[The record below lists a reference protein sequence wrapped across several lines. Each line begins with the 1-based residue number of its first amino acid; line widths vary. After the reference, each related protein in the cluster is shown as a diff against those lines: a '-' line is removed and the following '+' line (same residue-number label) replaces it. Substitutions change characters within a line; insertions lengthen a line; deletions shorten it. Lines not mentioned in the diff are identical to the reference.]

1 MGGFLIT
8 KMFNDKRLN
17 VHYHKDIQTEAK
29 AKEFIDTVGD
39 GTEEL
44 VNFLPYPTTENDTN
58 VVISKLFSVE
68 SDIQINLELLL
79 TDIANIGACYGNKIS

>member
-8 KMFNDKRLN
+8 KMFNDQRLI
-17 VHYHKDIQTEAK
+17 VHYHQDIQTEAQ

-44 VNFLPYPTTENDTN
+44 VNFLPYPTTENHAD
-58 VVISKLFSVE
+58 VAISKLLSIE
-68 SDIQINLELLL
+68 SDMQINLELLL
-79 TDIANIGACYGNKIS
+79 TDMANIGVCYSNNIS